1 MGLAIIYLY
10 DSTEKE
16 FDYNGQPLP
25 EAYDVVVDYEINDSY
40 FVTFKH
46 PLDKDEVYKQ
56 IKKDMIVTVHTPDGM
71 QPMRIM
77 DNSKGMDE
85 VEFEAWPL
93 FYADMRTKLV
103 RPLSLNNAAGHTAVT
118 QFVNHLVSDTPFK
131 FTTNISDRHDYHTQS
146 QEDAESS
153 PNELFD
159 ALEVFKDLVARW
171 NGEVIIDGYDV
182 RVVDRIGEDKDALLY
197 EKKNIASFLDKESI
211 QGVVTRLYGE
221 AQWTEEVEDGDSV
234 DHSIS
239 TVVDSPLID
248 AYSGVV
254 FEKQYTNNNI
264 RTEEDLKRWLN
275 LKFSTENI
283 DKPSRNLEV
292 DTNII
297 GGKEI
302 NTGDGLV
309 LKYLKHDVD
318 AQMRMIG
325 YEYNG
330 FNDKYITI
338 YIGDASES
346 FTGNVQN
353 NIRDVE
359 NNVSNKIDRKT
370 DVILNDLGEKIIFSD
385 SEPKG
390 NFKNGDTWFDSA
402 GNIWMWNEDRA
413 RWETHPTKDV
423 VDQALK
429 EAQKDIESAREQADL
444 AVEKINTDIADKFTS
459 LDEEIL
465 SIEAIS
471 SSAQSNASDAL
482 DGVENALSSA
492 NTALSN
498 SNDALANAQTAMGS
512 ASDAQARA
520 DDALVN
526 AQNALDGFNG
536 LEIGGRNYI
545 LNSKE
550 ILADASQS
558 PNLFLKIQLTESIK
572 PGEEFI
578 FQTYYDFLGGSSDV
592 IRVATRFDDG
602 TGWAM
607 DDISVD
613 SSGQILV
620 NRTNTSNRKLG
631 WVYLYAGEFGDTK
644 GNIVKFTKLSLTK
657 GNKPK
662 DWSPAPE
669 DAEQKIASINY
680 ELDEI
685 NGQLS
690 LTATQ
695 SALDALEGVVTDQ
708 ELEITANAEALALKA
723 DKSTVDTINRTVEDH
738 SLEIEANAEGIKL
751 KADSEKVDNLED
763 KVTNQGLDITA
774 NADELALK
782 ANQSVVD
789 SLKDTVDDHALEI
802 SANAKGL
809 DLKADSETVDALDG
823 TVNSL
828 STEVGI
834 IAGELSAKADKQT
847 VDALEE
853 TVEDHSLDIKANAEG
868 LELKANKDTVDT
880 LAGTVQSLGTEFDI
894 VAGQVNS
901 RVWNTDI
908 ETAIDGIEVGGRN
921 YWVIAESRE
930 HHDRTWAGGT
940 LLSRENSVASG
951 LIPTKPNEQFS
962 VNYPSY
968 SSQTMYW
975 NKSKEFIGSFAR
987 LQMVTPDGGA
997 SYNYLNGSGRPT
1009 DDVPAYVSY
1018 TFRDNFMVDNPDYR
1032 IMLVKG
1038 NKATDWT
1045 PAPED
1050 TDAKFEYIESE
1061 FTQTFESFEQEV
1073 SSIDGRVTSQEQ
1085 RIDSVTTTI
1094 QEVQSDIEGNTK
1106 LINQTKSTVDTHTQ
1120 TIATIETDLEGK
1132 ATVVQYNTLV
1142 STVESTIQRIGDAE
1156 GNITQIEANID
1167 GLQSTVADKASQT
1180 EVTQLATGFNVLATD
1195 FENMEIGGRNL
1206 AILNN
1211 PIKERE
1217 TDDDEKTKDSPTSFY
1232 IDGDKGWT
1240 NVVSSVKNTELM
1252 KHITL
1257 SYWVKMEEEGVQ
1269 EFSVELT
1276 MFEEGTSG
1284 DRTATK
1290 QDTQEISE
1298 EWKFVTV
1305 TFEVPEGTGGIRL
1318 LMGNRFSDSFE
1329 SKSWVN
1335 ALKLEKGTVATDWS
1349 PAPEDMATQA
1359 QLSVLNDNINLRVT
1373 SSQLDSAIS
1382 DSLSTAQEYADS
1394 TAQTAKEAAQK
1405 YAETKAAAERELAE
1419 IYAGGLVSSEQEERI
1434 AAIKNNLSEAQKYAE
1449 TKADEAKTAA
1459 DNYTDTVADEKVDIG
1474 QVVSQINI
1482 ETDNILIQS
1491 GKLLLDADTV
1501 AFSGNAFI
1509 PGAYIKDASIDTA
1522 QIADLAVSSG
1532 KIANL
1537 DVNKLSG
1544 NRSEFVQSHW
1554 NSAAGGNVRINGT
1567 GILTTADDGSQTYI
1581 QNGITGTR
1589 NPNGSTIGQI
1599 GYVPDGSGSP
1609 VYRIRTA
1616 WGAHFVLA
1624 NRFRD
1629 DYTDSMRTKDTL
1641 KVSVYE
1647 RNGNPGYTD
1656 VTWRANGFAINGA
1669 LSVSSNTTLRDNLS
1683 VSNNDITSI
1692 KKLSFDAGGGIE
1704 AQSGNSN
1711 LVISA
1716 SNRLM
1721 LYSNGKRALYFDSSY
1736 GYMSRNL
1743 SMEGN
1748 KITNQSDERLKSN
1761 IENTQLNSLE
1771 AIKTWQFADYD
1782 WIDGESDQ
1790 FGLIA
1795 QRTSE
1800 ISLYDEER
1808 DVWSIDSSRQLMM
1821 TTHAVQQL
1829 ANQHENTLEL
1839 ASAAYLR
1846 TETHEQKIKRLEE
1859 RIKELEG
1866 KVDK

>member
-353 NIRDVE
+353 NIRDFE

-471 SSAQSNASDAL
+471 NNAQSNASDAL
-482 DGVENALSSA
+482 DGVENALSDASVAIDRSLTAINDASSAINRVSSLEGTVIDIEEDFTLKIDEITGELEYKAEKSVVDTLSGIVDDHTLDIKA
-492 NTALSN
+492 NTE
-498 SNDALANAQTAMGS
+498 
-512 ASDAQARA
+512 
-520 DDALVN
+520 
-526 AQNALDGFNG
+526 
-536 LEIGGRNYI
+536 EIS
-545 LNSKE
+545 SK
-550 ILADASQS
+550 ASQS
-558 PNLFLKIQLTESIK
+558 
-572 PGEEFI
+572 
-578 FQTYYDFLGGSSDV
+578 
-592 IRVATRFDDG
+592 
-602 TGWAM
+602 
-607 DDISVD
+607 SVD
-613 SSGQILV
+613 TLTGTMSDHTTQISQ
-620 NRTNTSNRKLG
+620 N
-631 WVYLYAGEFGDTK
+631 
-644 GNIVKFTKLSLTK
+644 
-657 GNKPK
+657 
-662 DWSPAPE
+662 
-669 DAEQKIASINY
+669 
-680 ELDEI
+680 
-685 NGQLS
+685 
-690 LTATQ
+690 ATDIR
-695 SALDALEGVVTDQ
+695 S
-708 ELEITANAEALALKA
+708 KA
-723 DKSTVDTINRTVEDH
+723 DSSTVDTL
-738 SLEIEANAEGIKL
+738 SG
-751 KADSEKVDNLED
+751 
-763 KVTNQGLDITA
+763 
-774 NADELALK
+774 
-782 ANQSVVD
+782 
-789 SLKDTVDDHALEI
+789 TVD
-802 SANAKGL
+802 KQ
-809 DLKADSETVDALDG
+809 
-823 TVNSL
+823 
-828 STEVGI
+828 STLI
-834 IAGELSAKADKQT
+834 NQ
-847 VDALEE
+847 
-853 TVEDHSLDIKANAEG
+853 NAEG

-880 LAGTVQSLGTEFDI
+880 LEGTVSSLGAEFDV
-894 VAGQVNS
+894 VAGKVS
-901 RVWNTDI
+901 SKVWMSDI
-908 ETAIDGIEVGGRN
+908 DDLSYENRN
-921 YWVIAESRE
+921 YALGTSNTPKAAKVGNYSGSLIDNNVATKFTYTLEELGVKAGDTLTASIYVGESEEGYGGSLRIDDQRGSNVYSDYTVAKNGYATETFVIEEETTELRFYLGAR
-930 HHDRTWAGGT
+930 
-940 LLSRENSVASG
+940 
-951 LIPTKPNEQFS
+951 PTG
-962 VNYPSY
+962 NYVIHV
-968 SSQTMYW
+968 
-975 NKSKEFIGSFAR
+975 KEFKVEKGSVR
-987 LQMVTPDGGA
+987 TPW
-997 SYNYLNGSGRPT
+997 S
-1009 DDVPAYVSY
+1009 
-1018 TFRDNFMVDNPDYR
+1018 
-1032 IMLVKG
+1032 
-1038 NKATDWT
+1038 

-1061 FTQTFESFEQEV
+1061 FTQTFESFEQVV
-1073 SSIDGRVTSQEQ
+1073 SSIDGRVTSQDQ

-1094 QEVQSDIEGNTK
+1094 QEVQSDIDGNTK

-1120 TIATIETDLEGK
+1120 TIATIESDLDGK
-1132 ATVVQYNTLV
+1132 VEITKYNTLV

-1180 EVTQLATGFNVLATD
+1180 EVTQLAIGFNVLATD
-1195 FENMEIGGRNL
+1195 FENMEIGGRNYVV
-1206 AILNN
+1206 NST
-1211 PIKERE
+1211 
-1217 TDDDEKTKDSPTSFY
+1217 TDWATVTVGEWGYSGMLKVP
-1232 IDGDKGWT
+1232 IDGVFLKQGDT
-1240 NVVSSVKNTELM
+1240 
-1252 KHITL
+1252 IT
-1257 SYWVKMEEEGVQ
+1257 
-1269 EFSVELT
+1269 FSVYVSDIPEGEAVSARVDWYRDDLT
-1276 MFEEGTSG
+1276 YQNAGSGEYITSNG
-1284 DRTATK
+1284 RIVFTATIP
-1290 QDTQEISE
+1290 DDSSFTEVRGRIS
-1298 EWKFVTV
+1298 
-1305 TFEVPEGTGGIRL
+1305 PQ
-1318 LMGNRFSDSFE
+1318 
-1329 SKSWVN
+1329 SWNGSYKVDYRHEQ
-1335 ALKLEKGTVATDWS
+1335 LEKSTTATDWS

-1394 TAQTAKEAAQK
+1394 TAQTAKKAAQK

-1419 IYAGGLVSSEQEERI
+1419 IYAGGLVSSEQKERI

-1554 NSAAGGNVRINGT
+1554 NSVAGGNVRINGT

-1581 QNGITGTR
+1581 QNGIVGTR
-1589 NPNGSTIGQI
+1589 QPNGHSIGRI
-1599 GYVPDGSGSP
+1599 GYVPDGTGSP
-1609 VYRIRTA
+1609 VYRIRTT
-1616 WGAHFVLA
+1616 WGAHFA
-1624 NRFRD
+1624 ISNTFYD
-1629 DYTDSMRTKDTL
+1629 DYVGSTRTKDTM
-1641 KVSVYE
+1641 KVSVYDYD
-1647 RNGNPGYTD
+1647 GNPAYTD
-1656 VTWRANGFAINGA
+1656 VTWRANAFRLYGGSFRLGDKHYISGASADRLSLTGRESIGLRARESTVFA
-1669 LSVSSNTTLRDNLS
+1669 VSRNS
-1683 VSNNDITSI
+1683 
-1692 KKLSFDAGGGIE
+1692 GGR
-1704 AQSGNSN
+1704 N
-1711 LVISA
+1711 SA
-1716 SNRLM
+1716 S
-1721 LYSNGKRALYFDSSY
+1721 LYANLNMNGSNV
-1736 GYMSRNL
+1736 
-1743 SMEGN
+1743 
-1748 KITNQSDERLKSN
+1748 TNQSDRRMKEHINDIS
-1761 IENTQLNSLE
+1761 INSLE
-1771 AIKTWQFADYD
+1771 TIKGWNFVDFE
-1782 WIDGESDQ
+1782 WIDPNKPQGTQ
-1790 FGLIA
+1790 IGLIA
-1795 QRTSE
+1795 QDTKE
-1800 ISLYDEER
+1800 ISMYDDDTET
-1808 DVWSIDSSRQLMM
+1808 WLTNNSKQLMM

-1866 KVDK
+1866 KDA